1 VAIMAGLKA
10 ATAEHHERLERR
22 VDIAARLRSRD
33 AYRELLERFYGYY
46 RPLEARLAP
55 HGQTFPIRPKAPLL
69 ARDIEA
75 LGGDVAALPLAR
87 RLPPT
92 DSLEQA
98 LGVLYVL
105 EGATLGGAVIA
116 RMARGLD
123 VSSQFFGAYDSA
135 RWREFKAFVDQHGA
149 DSAAAVATFE
159 TMEAWVCA

>member
-1 VAIMAGLKA
+1 MGALKA

-33 AYRELLERFYGYY
+33 AYRELLERFYGFYQ
-46 RPLEARLAP
+46 PLEERLRP
-55 HGQTFPIRPKAPLL
+55 YEQTFPLRPKAPLL

-75 LGGDVAALPLAR
+75 LGGDPHTLPVAS

-92 DSLEQA
+92 RTAEEA

-116 RMARGLD
+116 HMARGLD
-123 VSSQFFGAYDSA
+123 VSREFFGAYDSA
-135 RWREFKAFVDQHGA
+135 RWREFKAFVDRHGA

-159 TMEAWVCA
+159 TMEAWVCG